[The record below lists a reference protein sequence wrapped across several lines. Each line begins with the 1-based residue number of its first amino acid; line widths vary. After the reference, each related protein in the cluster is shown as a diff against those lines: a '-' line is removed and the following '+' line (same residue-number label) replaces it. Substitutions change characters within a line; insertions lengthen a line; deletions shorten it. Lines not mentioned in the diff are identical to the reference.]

1 MATTETGTE
10 TGTGTGTETGIT
22 KAPTCE
28 FCGRTFKNGRGL
40 GEHARW
46 CAKNP
51 KRRAGRAER
60 KAQTAADWPK
70 QARTGADGSAPRRA
84 KAAHG
89 KADLSGLALP
99 DLRDEY
105 IRRLRLE
112 RARIDAEIQTL
123 EVLEAKT

>member
-51 KRRAGRAER
+51 KRRAGR
-60 KAQTAADWPK
+60 KS
-70 QARTGADGSAPRRA
+70 RTGADGSAPRRA

-89 KADLSGLALP
+89 KADPSGLALP

-123 EVLEAKT
+123 EVNVPPDVEATVRRMESRS